1 MERAYSTLTITKA
14 VAAERTVEGIASVP
28 SVDRQG
34 DIVESKG
41 VRWRKDASGRPD
53 VPWLYQHRHDSP
65 IGRVEWLQAKPDG
78 LRFKARMPK
87 VDEPGPLKDRLDTA
101 FQEIAAGLVRG
112 ISLGF
117 MPLKAEPIETGWR
130 FKEISLY
137 EISSVTIPACE
148 EACVE
153 VVKRYDE
160 AARRGEIPNDGSLW
174 KRVAGTG
181 LAALNEFDASPE
193 RKELGNVMG
202 PVVSATQ
209 STQAMMRALCNHVD
223 SLERRLD
230 EPTLAYAG
238 VHQRALGYRRG
249 QAVTHKGCLYIALS
263 AAEPGDVPGESGS
276 WQLAVRAGRDGKDA
290 K

>member
-1 MERAYSTLTITKA
+1 MERAYSTVTITKA
-14 VAAERTVEGIASVP
+14 VAAERYVEGLASVP
-28 SVDRQG
+28 VVDRQG

-41 VRWRKDASGRPD
+41 VRWRKDASGKPD

-65 IGRVEWLQAKPDG
+65 IGRIEWLQAKADG

-87 VDEPGPLKDRLDTA
+87 IDEPGPLKERLDTA
-101 FQEIAAGLVRG
+101 FQEISAGLVRG
-112 ISLGF
+112 ISIGF

-160 AARRGEIPNDGSLW
+160 AARRGETGTTAANSALW
-174 KRVAGTG
+174 KMVGGIG
-181 LAALNEFDASPE
+181 LNALNQFDASE
-193 RKELGNVMG
+193 EGNELGAVWRSQ
-202 PVVSATQ
+202 VSAARSAQ
-209 STQAMMRALCNHVD
+209 EMIKALCNHVD
-223 SLERRLD
+223 QLERRLT
-230 EPTLAYAG
+230 ENPFEYRG
-238 VHQRALGYRRG
+238 VWKPDQHYPPRSFATHGGSVWFTDKATSRR
-249 QAVTHKGCLYIALS
+249 
-263 AAEPGDVPGESGS
+263 PGEGD
-276 WQLAVRAGRDGKDA
+276 WVLAVKRGADA